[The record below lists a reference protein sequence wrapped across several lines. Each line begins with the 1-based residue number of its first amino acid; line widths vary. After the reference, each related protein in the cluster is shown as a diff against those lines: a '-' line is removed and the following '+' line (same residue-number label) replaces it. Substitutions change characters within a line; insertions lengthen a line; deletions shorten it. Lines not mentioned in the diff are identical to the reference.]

1 MDFREN
7 GVALFKDII
16 GHRTDKIR
24 KEFHQLFKENAL
36 SLEIECNLKTVN

>member
-1 MDFREN
+1 MNFREN
-7 GVALFKDII
+7 GLALFKDIN